1 MPFSFPEHRR
11 AATWLTLAL
20 TFLNFTGTNA
30 ARVVLTLFA
39 LSLGASPSAV
49 GVLGGMFYLMP
60 LFLSFPIGTLAD
72 RHGARG
78 LLMAGA
84 VCGIGALL
92 LPYFVHTM
100 PAFYV
105 AAALSGL
112 ALAFFHVTL
121 QNMIGLLSDPA
132 DRARNFSNFSL
143 VGAVTNFMGPL
154 AAGLS
159 IDYAGYAEACLF
171 LAVLPLI
178 AVVLLA
184 LYGRRLPAGN
194 PHAASGGATL
204 RSIANPVVLRMI
216 VTGSLVQLGV
226 DLFQFYVPIYGHSS
240 GMSAS
245 AIGAALASF
254 AVASFVVRLFLARL
268 VRGTTPEKL
277 LAWSFYAGAVG
288 FALLPFTNGA
298 LMLAGIA
305 FIFGLGM
312 GIGTPLTAM
321 LMFSYSAEG
330 RSGQTLG
337 LRLTANN
344 FVRVAGP
351 VVFGA
356 IATVTGLSPVFWIS
370 ALIMGAGGL
379 TSRARTARPPR

>member
-1 MPFSFPEHRR
+1 MTSSLLEQRR

-39 LSLGASPSAV
+39 LSLDASPSAV

-60 LFLSFPIGTLAD
+60 LFLSFSIGTLAD

-78 LLMAGA
+78 LLMVGA
-84 VCGIGALL
+84 LCGIGALL
-92 LPYFVHTM
+92 LPYFVQTM
-100 PAFYV
+100 TVFYF

-121 QNMIGLLSDPA
+121 QNMVGLLSEPEN
-132 DRARNFSNFSL
+132 RAHNFSNFSL

-159 IDYAGYAEACLF
+159 IDYAGYAEACLA
-171 LAVLPLI
+171 LAALPLLAAVL
-178 AVVLLA
+178 LL

-204 RSIANPVVLRMI
+204 KSIANPAVLRMI
-216 VTGSLVQLGV
+216 LTGSLVQLGI
-226 DLFQFYVPIYGHSS
+226 DLFQFYLPIYGHAK
-240 GMSAS
+240 GLSAS

-254 AVASFVVRLFLARL
+254 ATASFVVRLFLARL
-268 VRGTTPEKL
+268 VRRTAPEKL

-288 FALLPFTNGA
+288 FALLPFTGGA
-298 LMLAGIA
+298 LMLAVVA

-351 VVFGA
+351 MVFGA
-356 IATVTGLSPVFWIS
+356 VATAIGLSPVFWIS

-379 TSRARTARPPR
+379 TSRERSTRPPR